1 MRAFSSMPTDFF
13 YLLPFSRYKGP
24 KGPKC
29 DLWGS
34 MKYSFFI
41 QFWWDF
47 FHLIP
52 LNESFQNCYCRF
64 LISLTVF
71 KIQGAQKGKNAIFE
85 ATSKFYFSSDF
96 DEIFFIEFLWMRSF
110 RIVQPIFSISYR
122 FRDTRGPK
130 RAKTCFSVQCNLT
143 AKHITLVKHIIVSN
157 TLECQTH
164 YCVEQVLEA
173 YLFLCTHLLST
184 CCGRIMLRLRSPS
197 VFLYGGL

>member
-1 MRAFSSMPTDFF
+1 
-13 YLLPFSRYKGP
+13 
-24 KGPKC
+24 
-29 DLWGS
+29 

-71 KIQGAQKGKNAIFE
+71 EIQGAQKGKNAIFE

-96 DEIFFIEFLWMRSF
+96 DKIFFIGFLWMRSF
-110 RIVQPIFSISYR
+110 RDVPADFFYLLPFSRYKGPKRPKMRFWRLLKIFIFHPILIGFFSLDCSQWELLELLQSIFSISYR

-130 RAKTCFSVQCNLT
+130 GNVN
-143 AKHITLVKHIIVSN
+143 
-157 TLECQTH
+157 
-164 YCVEQVLEA
+164 
-173 YLFLCTHLLST
+173 LLSN
-184 CCGRIMLRLRSPS
+184 ISL
-197 VFLYGGL
+197 